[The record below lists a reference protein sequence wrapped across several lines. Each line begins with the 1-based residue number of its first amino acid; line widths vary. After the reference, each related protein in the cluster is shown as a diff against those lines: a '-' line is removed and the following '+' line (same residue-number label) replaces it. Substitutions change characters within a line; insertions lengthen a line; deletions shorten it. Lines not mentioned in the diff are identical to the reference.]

1 MTNYIIDPA
10 WVYWANVCDAIK
22 TIFVVIAVLS
32 VFTIAIPLFCVFLEK
47 VMGDA
52 AQDYAIIGK
61 ICRFTIPI
69 MLFATAAAIFIPD
82 ATTLIEMKVTELV
95 TRNNIELSGDAIKS
109 VVDYIV
115 DAIKSLK

>member
-10 WVYWANVCDAIK
+10 WVYWASVCDAIK
-22 TIFVVIAVLS
+22 TTFEVIAVLS
-32 VFTIAIPLFCVFLEK
+32 VFTIATPLLFVLLEK
-47 VMGDA
+47 VMGEDTR
-52 AQDYAIIGK
+52 DYAIVGK
-61 ICRFTIPI
+61 IRRFTIPI

-115 DAIKSLK
+115 DAIKSIK